1 MGDLQPIRAALVYDF
16 DGTLAPGNIQEHS
29 LLPDYLKVSKEEF
42 WREVGEAKREHDADQ
57 ILVYMQH
64 LLLRARGLRLPMTRE
79 ILRRYGQATRYFPGV
94 EGWFGRIDA
103 YAASKN
109 LALEHYVISSGNEEM
124 ILGSSIAERFEKV
137 FACRYSYD
145 AEGNAC
151 WPAAVVNYT
160 TKTQYLFRINKGVRS
175 YWDDESVN
183 RWVPMDER
191 YLPFQRMIYLGDGDT
206 DIPSMKMV
214 RHQGGYS
221 LAVFDPEEWESP
233 DLVTRAR
240 FKERAYNL
248 IAEDRAHFVLPADY
262 EDGSQL
268 DIAVKGILGRIARDA
283 GWREQPAPPQGAP
296 RSQLAAAQP
305 ERAGHAEHRALAHVE
320 GPESET

>member
-1 MGDLQPIRAALVYDF
+1 MGDSQPIRAALVYDF

-42 WREVGEAKREHDADQ
+42 WAGVGEAKRAHDADQ
-57 ILVYMQH
+57 ILIYMQH
-64 LLLRARGLRLPMTRE
+64 LLLRARSLGLPLTRE
-79 ILRRYGQATRYFPGV
+79 ILRQYGGATRYFAGV
-94 EGWFGRIDA
+94 EGWFERIGA

-109 LALEHYVISSGNEEM
+109 LVLEHYVISSGNEEM
-124 ILGSSIAERFEKV
+124 ILGSSIARHFSKV
-137 FACRYSYD
+137 FACRYLYD

-183 RWVPMDER
+183 RWVPMEER

-221 LAVFDPEEWESP
+221 LAVFDPAEWDSDDP
-233 DLVTRAR
+233 AVRKK

-262 EDGSQL
+262 GDGSQL
-268 DIAVKGILGRIARDA
+268 DVAVKGILGRIARDA
-283 GWREQPAPPQGAP
+283 GWREGA
-296 RSQLAAAQP
+296 AVAAQVP
-305 ERAGHAEHRALAHVE
+305 EEMG
-320 GPESET
+320 